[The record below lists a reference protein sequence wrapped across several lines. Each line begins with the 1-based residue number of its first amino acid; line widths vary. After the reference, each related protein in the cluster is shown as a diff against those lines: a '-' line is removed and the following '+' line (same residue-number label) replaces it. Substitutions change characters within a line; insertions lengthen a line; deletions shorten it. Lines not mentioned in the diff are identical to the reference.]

1 MPICTVRV
9 CTVRATAAAG
19 ACAALLL
26 ASGTPAAQ
34 AARVAQAAQ
43 AGLVAQAAQ
52 TARASVPG
60 WRIVSTDHRAGID
73 LELAVAAIGR
83 RNAWAGGGVS
93 PSHTSQGR
101 PFAEHW
107 NGRRWR
113 TSRLPGRLSGAI
125 TLLRTS
131 AWNNV
136 WAFGGKPSQ
145 PGAFALRWNG
155 HRWLV
160 KKRWPGLSAPQG
172 AVVFGPANVWVF
184 NGGNTGSP
192 VQHYNGHRWQSVH
205 TGVAIQIV
213 ESATA
218 LPDGDVWALVDAG
231 GIGILE
237 GTKSGTGYTWS
248 LTLLPQFTIGHG
260 GEQLTTLCALTSSS
274 VWALGGDVR
283 TVHGHDHWFPLA
295 AHWDGASWRK
305 VKVSGNF
312 TLGRGTCASDGRGGL
327 WVTTGWDSTGIP
339 PHLLRFAGGRFTR
352 ASLPPRGGRYV
363 GVFGLAAIPGTVGA
377 WGAGALTGLG
387 ATGPTTGVILKH
399 GR

>member
-1 MPICTVRV
+1 MGHLWLDEPFPNGRQPMPICTVRV

-43 AGLVAQAAQ
+43 AARVAQAAQ
-52 TARASVPG
+52 AARASVPG

-145 PGAFALRWNG
+145 PGATLQRSPLAVRAHWRGNPDRRIG
-155 HRWLV
+155 HRAAGRRYL
-160 KKRWPGLSAPQG
+160 G
-172 AVVFGPANVWVF
+172 AGRCRR
-184 NGGNTGSP
+184 
-192 VQHYNGHRWQSVH
+192 HRH
-205 TGVAIQIV
+205 
-213 ESATA
+213 
-218 LPDGDVWALVDAG
+218 
-231 GIGILE
+231 
-237 GTKSGTGYTWS
+237 
-248 LTLLPQFTIGHG
+248 
-260 GEQLTTLCALTSSS
+260 
-274 VWALGGDVR
+274 LGGHEVR
-283 TVHGHDHWFPLA
+283 DRLFLEPDAAATVHDRPRRRATHHPLRA
-295 AHWDGASWRK
+295 DVLQRLGA
-305 VKVSGNF
+305 
-312 TLGRGTCASDGRGGL
+312 GRG
-327 WVTTGWDSTGIP
+327 
-339 PHLLRFAGGRFTR
+339 R
-352 ASLPPRGGRYV
+352 ANRSW
-363 GVFGLAAIPGTVGA
+363 A
-377 WGAGALTGLG
+377 
-387 ATGPTTGVILKH
+387 
-399 GR
+399 